1 MLVRFCGA
9 REYHWSW
16 KLLGLTVTFNAIGAL
31 QNLRANLEGGI

>member
-16 KLLGLTVTFNAIGAL
+16 KLLIFTVIFNAIGVL

>member
-16 KLLGLTVTFNAIGAL
+16 KLRTRTVIFNVKGAV
-31 QNLRANLEGGI
+31 QNLRANLEEGI